1 MNVVIEEVV
10 NGHKLT
16 VVQCFAPGFDFWY
29 NGTIDGT
36 VWITTGGGDK
46 DKNTKEDCY
55 AALLSKLKEITAKE
69 K

>member
-1 MNVVIEEVV
+1 MNVVIEETV

-16 VVQCFAPGFDFWY
+16 VVQCIAPGIGFWY
-29 NGTIDGT
+29 NGNIDGDFYL
-36 VWITTGGGDK
+36 TTGSWGK

-55 AALLSKLKEITAKE
+55 AALLTKLKEITSKE